1 LTSPL
6 TTTGGRLAVP
16 VDDRAHVLGPEYAPV
31 TLVEYGDYQCPYC
44 ARAHPVVRELL
55 RRRTNL
61 IRFAYRHF
69 PLISIH
75 PYAEPAAEVAEAAGA
90 RGRFWPVHDWLF
102 ANQDRLSPPTL
113 IAALVDMGLDGEAI
127 AAELRNHEFL
137 DKVRSDFVS
146 GVRSGVNGTP
156 SFFINGMRYMGGHS
170 LPELVTAVD
179 AADAAAHASDT
190 PRDGERRL
198 SATPR
203 GTRPSSDTD
212 TKEWSS

>member
-1 LTSPL
+1 MTSPL
-6 TTTGGRLAVP
+6 TTTGDWLAVP
-16 VDDRAHVLGPEYAPV
+16 VDDRDHVLGPEDAPV

-44 ARAHPVVRELL
+44 ARAHPIVQELL

-61 IRFAYRHF
+61 MRFAYRHF
-69 PLISIH
+69 PLINIH
-75 PYAEPAAEVAEAAGA
+75 PYAEPAAEAAEAAGA

-102 ANQDRLSPPTL
+102 ANQEWLSPVTL

-127 AAELRNHEFL
+127 ARELRDHNFL
-137 DKVRSDFVS
+137 DKVQSDFVS

-156 SFFINGMRYMGGHS
+156 TFFINGLRYEGGHS

-179 AADAAAHASDT
+179 AAAAAARASDT
-190 PRDGERRL
+190 SRAAGGRL

-203 GTRPSSDTD
+203 EARPAPDTD
-212 TKEWSS
+212 TKERSS

>member
-1 LTSPL
+1 MTSPL
-6 TTTGGRLAVP
+6 TTTSGRLVVP
-16 VDDRAHVLGPEYAPV
+16 VDDRDHVLGPEDAPV

-44 ARAHPVVRELL
+44 ARAHPIVQELL

-102 ANQDRLSPPTL
+102 ANQDRLSPVTL
-113 IAALVDMGLDGEAI
+113 IAALVGMGLDGEAI
-127 AAELRNHEFL
+127 AGELRDHDFL
-137 DKVRSDFVS
+137 DKVQSDFVS

-156 SFFINGMRYMGGHS
+156 TFFINGMRYEGGHS

-179 AADAAAHASDT
+179 AAARAADT
-190 PRDGERRL
+190 SSAAERL
-198 SATPR
+198 
-203 GTRPSSDTD
+203 
-212 TKEWSS
+212 